1 MKLANINMQT
11 PRKVLLTTMLTASLV
26 AGGSVLNTQKQDSF
40 EKQKIETVDKSFGN
54 KFISAITAIDE
65 YDTKVIDKVS
75 GNKEDYFTKEN
86 KTLIRILTGIIM
98 SVIGGMVGNVRGEKG
113 KKHIAKPET
122 ASNLGFVSGFL
133 LPGVTACMAF
143 VASIGIILKSLGESF
158 IKK

>member
-1 MKLANINMQT
+1 MRLTNINMLT
-11 PRKVLLTTMLTASLV
+11 PKKVLLTTVLVASLA
-26 AGGSVLNTQKQDSF
+26 AGGTTINVQNKDSF
-40 EKQKIETVDKSFGN
+40 EKTKVETVDKSFSN

-86 KTLIRILTGIIM
+86 KTLIRILTGLIM
-98 SVIGGMVGNVRGEKG
+98 SVIGGMVGNLRAERG

-122 ASNLGFVSGFL
+122 ASNLGFAFGFI
-133 LPGVTACMAF
+133 LPGFTACATF
-143 VASIGIILKSLGESF
+143 AASIGVLLKPLVSSY